1 VGKLGG
7 EEIFFSM
14 LESFFRILSLVVVVR
29 VFWVILSSSRFFFK
43 NSQAFLVNSGQLL
56 AWRKAS
62 TVAIALWVWIESAV
76 MGSGLGDV
84 ILNGISM
91 KNKLWE
97 R

>member
-1 VGKLGG
+1 M
-7 EEIFFSM
+7 S
-14 LESFFRILSLVVVVR
+14 ESFFRIFSSVVVVP

-62 TVAIALWVWIESAV
+62 AVAIALRVWIVSEV
-76 MGSGLGDV
+76 VGSGLGDV
-84 ILNGISM
+84 ILSGISR
-91 KNKLWE
+91 KNQLWE